1 MNIEY
6 EKLKSYTAEELLK
19 ILDQSF
25 LARTLAKKDSKL
37 TRKDIGKIQKEI
49 VKTIWVK
56 YPEIA
61 KEQGFKRLRGVK

>member
-6 EKLKSYTAEELLK
+6 EKLKSYTAKELLNL
-19 ILDQSF
+19 LDKSF
-25 LARTLAKKDSKL
+25 IARTLAKKDSKL

-49 VKTIWVK
+49 VKTIWIK

-61 KEQGFKRLRGVK
+61 KEQGFKKLKGIK